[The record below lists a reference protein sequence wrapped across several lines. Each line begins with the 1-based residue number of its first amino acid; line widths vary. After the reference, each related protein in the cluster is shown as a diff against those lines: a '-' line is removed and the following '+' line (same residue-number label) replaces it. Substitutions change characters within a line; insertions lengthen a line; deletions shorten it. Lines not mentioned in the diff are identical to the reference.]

1 MLAVQLFICLTLV
14 EEPVKGSKYSSQFR
28 LFSAN
33 ATIRYVS
40 SIDQPKFLN
49 LLQYAS
55 VALPH
60 YNSKRADHLQ
70 TCNAQKIF
78 QQTYDYVR
86 ETALLENVLALLEWD
101 ERTGLPAL
109 AGEGRAQQVTF
120 LSGLVHQRK
129 TSPKFGEW
137 LHELSHSELMQQPN
151 SPVGAS
157 IRGMKRDFD
166 KNIQLPENLV
176 KRIAH
181 AVSVGQQVWSEAKP
195 KSDFAAFLPH
205 LESIVQLRR
214 EEATIL
220 SNGANCRYDSLLDQ
234 YEEDAKTA
242 EVAVVFTELRQ
253 RLVPLVQSLTQSKTR
268 PDGKSIVGMFDVSKQ
283 KGFSRWVAEQVG
295 FQFRRGRLDETD
307 HPFCTTL
314 GPNDHRILTRYY
326 EDSFSSGLYG
336 TLHEAGHGIYEQGLS
351 TEWFGLPAG
360 SAASLGVHE
369 SQSRLWENMIGRSR
383 EFWQW
388 CLPHA
393 QNWFPQLNET
403 SVDSIYADLNRV
415 EASLIRIEADEA
427 TYNLHI
433 LLRFE
438 LERELID
445 GDLQCVDLP
454 TAWSDRYESY
464 LGIRPTNDSEGVMQD
479 VHWAAGLIGYFPTYT
494 LGNLFAA
501 QLMNRAKSDLRD
513 LPSMIAKGDFQPLLH
528 WLRTSIHQ
536 HGRCMKPTALMAK
549 ATGSPL
555 SSEPF
560 IDYLSEKFTPLYS

>member
-1 MLAVQLFICLTLV
+1 MQT
-14 EEPVKGSKYSSQFR
+14 
-28 LFSAN
+28 
-33 ATIRYVS
+33 
-40 SIDQPKFLN
+40 SI
-49 LLQYAS
+49 
-55 VALPH
+55 
-60 YNSKRADHLQ
+60 
-70 TCNAQKIF
+70 AQKIF

-86 ETALLENVLALLEWD
+86 ETALLDNVLALLEWD
-101 ERTGLPAL
+101 ERTGLPSR

-129 TSPKFGEW
+129 TGAQFGDW
-137 LHELSHSELMQQPN
+137 LNELAQSELAEQPD

-166 KNIQLPENLV
+166 RNIQLPESLV

-181 AVSVGQQVWSEAKP
+181 AVTIGQQVWSEAKP
-195 KSDFAAFLPH
+195 NNDFAAFLPH

-220 SNGANCRYDSLLDQ
+220 SKGASCRYDSLLDQ
-234 YEEDAKTA
+234 YEEDAKTEA
-242 EVAVVFTELRQ
+242 VATVFTDLKK
-253 RLVPLVQSLTQSKTR
+253 RLVPLVQKLTQSKTG
-268 PDGKSIVGMFDVSKQ
+268 PDGKSLAGIFDVAKQ
-283 KGFSRWVAEQVG
+283 KEFSRWVAEKIG
-295 FQFRRGRLDETD
+295 FQFERGRLDETD

-314 GPNDHRILTRYY
+314 GPHDHRILTRYY
-326 EDSFSSGLYG
+326 EDSFGSGLYG
-336 TLHEAGHGIYEQGLS
+336 TLHEAGHGMYEQGLP

-369 SQSRLWENMIGRSR
+369 SQSRLWENMIGRSKA
-383 EFWQW
+383 FWSW

-393 QNWFPQLNET
+393 KKWFPQLKT
-403 SVDSIYADLNRV
+403 ASVDSIYADLNRV

-445 GDLQCVDLP
+445 GHLQCEDLP
-454 TAWSDRYESY
+454 TAWSDRYEAY
-464 LGIRPTNDSEGVMQD
+464 LGIRPANDSEGVMQD

-494 LGNLFAA
+494 LGNIFAA
-501 QLMNRAKSDLRD
+501 QLMNAANDSLGDV
-513 LPSMIAKGDFQPLLH
+513 PSMIEKGDFQPLLQ
-528 WLRTSIHQ
+528 WLRTSVHQ
-536 HGRCMKPTALMAK
+536 YGRCLKPTALVAK
-549 ATGSPL
+549 ATGFPL

-560 IDYLSEKFTPLYS
+560 IDYLSEKLTPLYS